1 MMRCIL
7 VPLDGSPFGEQIL
20 PLAAAIAAKT
30 GAEIELVEVYH
41 QHGHSRISDEETSF
55 DFMIARL
62 NEEAGV
68 KATSTLLSGPTAEKL
83 EAHVRETHP
92 DCVAMT
98 THGRGA
104 IARACLGSVAAQ
116 LVKHLPVPILLL
128 RPQEVAPHPDLRS
141 ATLPKRILAPFEGT
155 EALRPRLD
163 RLIEWAGFLG
173 ASLTLFQAV
182 VPVQYLATE
191 TMWTQMD
198 LIQEEMSHSVAA
210 ARMEMEQAA
219 ELARE
224 RGIAAD
230 VKVVVSFNPA
240 TAILDEVRDSGH
252 DLIAMGTHGRHGI
265 ALILM
270 GSIADQVVHG
280 STVPIL
286 IDRAAVKP
294 LDDLAQGD
302 ETAGLAA
309 ED

>member
-1 MMRCIL
+1 MMRRIL
-7 VPLDGSPFGEQIL
+7 VPLDGSPFGEQVL
-20 PLAAAIAAKT
+20 PLAAALAAKT
-30 GAEIELVEVYH
+30 GAELELVEVYH

-55 DFMIARL
+55 DFMIERL
-62 NEEAGV
+62 RGEMGV
-68 KATSTLLSGPTAEKL
+68 TATSTLLSGPVAEKL
-83 EAHVRETHP
+83 EAHAGKVHP

-116 LVKHLPVPILLL
+116 LVKHLTVPILLL
-128 RPQEVAPHPDLRS
+128 RPQEIAPHPNLRS

-155 EALRPRLD
+155 EALQPRLD

-198 LIQEEMSHSVAA
+198 LIQDEMSHSVAA
-210 ARMEMEQAA
+210 ARTEMEQAA
-219 ELARE
+219 NLAKE
-224 RGIAAD
+224 RGIDAEA
-230 VKVVVSFNPA
+230 KVVVSFNPA
-240 TAILDEVRDSGH
+240 TAILDEAKRTGH

-270 GSIADQVVHG
+270 GSIADQVVHNAA
-280 STVPIL
+280 VPIL
-286 IDRAAVKP
+286 IDRAAVKSM
-294 LDDLAQGD
+294 DALA
-302 ETAGLAA
+302 ESAA
-309 ED
+309 EQASD